1 MLLPANV
8 LNISLLGGFVWTVFF
23 VAAVLT
29 VPFAAYY
36 LFLTHWEVK
45 AIAWLIAGVFTSLTT
60 LISLREIMA
69 HLVRTFVG
77 ARACACG

>member
-29 VPFAAYY
+29 VPFAAYVVVVIIIFQNINNTDY
-36 LFLTHWEVK
+36 YVLIVTVLFLTM
-45 AIAWLIAGVFTSLTT
+45 A
-60 LISLREIMA
+60 LIS
-69 HLVRTFVG
+69 
-77 ARACACG
+77 CAAIE